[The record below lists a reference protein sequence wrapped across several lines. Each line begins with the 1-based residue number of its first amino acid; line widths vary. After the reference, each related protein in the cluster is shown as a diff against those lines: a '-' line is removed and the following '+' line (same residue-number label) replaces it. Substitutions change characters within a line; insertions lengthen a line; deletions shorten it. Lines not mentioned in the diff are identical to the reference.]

1 MQDRYRCEMGQLSPR
16 PEALERLYDMVEG
29 GTEMKQT
36 KRLSRRAAAI
46 LVCAVLTITAAA
58 AAAIPS
64 VWEGLLEQLG
74 LFAPYAQTID
84 GAVCRDQGI
93 EVQVLSALSDD
104 LEARFYLSVRDVAG
118 DRLNEHLT
126 LDGYLENGREKEPEQ
141 EPVGGQIT
149 STLSFTKTDY
159 FQMLSYDP
167 ETRTALFST
176 RINYWNDTEPTRD
189 ARLSLTGMT
198 TRTANMYAGVSC
210 AGVTGRTLDS
220 RPMGE
225 SDEIVFRPSDVDNLS
240 DIDAAVPVP
249 RVVLAPEQ
257 NPTPLEGT
265 EDMWVS
271 SMGFAGDGLFHVR
284 LGLADGIV
292 PSGANDTRGSFLS
305 DLASV
310 DPDRKWY
317 AFHAVLLPDGLD
329 ILFPLVKTEDL
340 EELKN
345 LEARFYGHYTRPG
358 TALEGSWNAEFQL
371 EYHPSTALDWTGE
384 LAGQQVLQVTVSPLS
399 VTMASCG
406 QGGFSGVPLQAVMKD
421 GSTVAA
427 RPGPGNYSNRAF
439 GTGSSEPVWEA
450 YNTWRFEEPVD
461 LEELACLTL
470 LDETIPVG

>member
-1 MQDRYRCEMGQLSPR
+1 
-16 PEALERLYDMVEG
+16 
-29 GTEMKQT
+29 MKQT
-36 KRLSRRAAAI
+36 KRLNRRAAAI

-210 AGVTGRTLDS
+210 AGVTGRK
-220 RPMGE
+220 RC
-225 SDEIVFRPSDVDNLS
+225 
-240 DIDAAVPVP
+240 
-249 RVVLAPEQ
+249 
-257 NPTPLEGT
+257 
-265 EDMWVS
+265 
-271 SMGFAGDGLFHVR
+271 
-284 LGLADGIV
+284 
-292 PSGANDTRGSFLS
+292 
-305 DLASV
+305 
-310 DPDRKWY
+310 
-317 AFHAVLLPDGLD
+317 LP
-329 ILFPLVKTEDL
+329 
-340 EELKN
+340 
-345 LEARFYGHYTRPG
+345 
-358 TALEGSWNAEFQL
+358 
-371 EYHPSTALDWTGE
+371 
-384 LAGQQVLQVTVSPLS
+384 
-399 VTMASCG
+399 
-406 QGGFSGVPLQAVMKD
+406 
-421 GSTVAA
+421 
-427 RPGPGNYSNRAF
+427 
-439 GTGSSEPVWEA
+439 
-450 YNTWRFEEPVD
+450 
-461 LEELACLTL
+461 
-470 LDETIPVG
+470 